1 MPRVLVAVPTFD
13 GSIKAQT
20 FESAANLDWGDCDV
34 QYRTVSG
41 YDCAAARN
49 NIVDEVLRRGFDYC
63 LMVDSDV
70 VLPQDALTN
79 LMEWRE
85 PLVLGYYA
93 HQGSFAP
100 PLGAGKTC
108 LCKPSSY
115 HEQFTGEEMASFRE
129 VGKYKVEV
137 RGGGMGCALISR
149 EAVTRT
155 SFPWFKFVVYE
166 DRHGVL
172 SEDLYFCKKLRDA
185 GVQPYADARVAC
197 GHYFRHVEQMP

>member
-34 QYRTVSG
+34 SYRTVTG

-49 NIVDEVLRRGFDYC
+49 NIVDETLRRGFDYV

-70 VLPQDALTN
+70 VLPQDALVH
-79 LMEWRE
+79 LMEHGE
-85 PLVLGYYA
+85 PLVLGWYA

-100 PLGAGKTC
+100 PKGAGKTC

-115 HEQFTGEEMASFRE
+115 HDQFTGEELKALRDA
-129 VGKYKVEV
+129 GKWKVPI
-137 RGGGMGCALISR
+137 RGGGMGCALIR
-149 EAVTRT
+149 RDALERT
-155 SFPWFKFVVYE
+155 QFPWFRFVVYD
-166 DRHGVL
+166 DRSGVL
-172 SEDLYFCKKLRDA
+172 SEDLYFCSQLRNV
-185 GVQPYADARVAC
+185 GIQPYGDARVEC
-197 GHYFRHVEQMP
+197 GHYFRHIEWL